1 MKDELS
7 GLLNSEEIRDRI
19 NLFLKTMPEEMPLSL
34 IHIFFTF
41 WEFQAEDQ
49 YYDNVPAF
57 RDHGYWVYCYSIDP
71 DRIERL
77 IWEIEQSLREKGF
90 IVEGGAIDAKSDEAS
105 HSGKMITVYV
115 KEDLYGKRN
124 L

>member
-1 MKDELS
+1 MREKLIAVLEKS
-7 GLLNSEEIRDRI
+7 GYPAYLQGSFTEDQ
-19 NLFLKTMPEEMPLSL
+19 KYPET
-34 IHIFFTF
+34 FFTF

-49 YYDNVPAF
+49 YYDNVPVF

-71 DRIERL
+71 DRMESL
-77 IWEIEQSLREKGF
+77 IREIEQSLREKGF

-105 HSGKMITVYV
+105 HTGKMITVYV